1 MQSAIAALDL
11 CALADAVAKG
21 EVTSVKATTVAL
33 ERLDLI
39 GRKLNA
45 VVRLDDERALHA
57 AEAAD
62 KLRASGA
69 SHCRCMACPLHI
81 KTSSIVPV
89 ICPVA
94 ARKSGLTFAPT

>member
-1 MQSAIAALDL
+1 M
-11 CALADAVAKG
+11 
-21 EVTSVKATTVAL
+21 KATTVAL

-45 VVRLDDERALHA
+45 VVRLDDERALDA

-62 KLRASGA
+62 KLRASGG
-69 SHCRCMACPLHI
+69 HCRYCMACPLHI
-81 KTSSIVPV
+81 KTSSTVSV

-94 ARKSGLTFAPT
+94 ARKSGLTFALT